1 MRKFLFVGML
11 ALLFSCANQEPE
23 FLPDSAVAEADTYS
37 DRKIG
42 LSEAE
47 NYAHLF
53 FSKLKATK
61 GSDDARFSVDYYI
74 EDGIKTKSTSL
85 PSDTLAYIMNDVDG
99 DGFVLI
105 STTKTVFPI
114 LAFSD
119 KGQFNLKEK
128 EGSPVYDEFL
138 SLLDEYYEVHAGEA
152 ATTHDVDSFLSTC
165 VVGELA
171 VSSCWHQGDPFNKY
185 VTPEHPGCPAG
196 CVAVATGLAM
206 TYCKP
211 VITYHD
217 EYFDN
222 AEITKA
228 MKNESSIMTKEQAID
243 RIAKLLYFIGKD
255 LNMNYAVGGSEAY
268 SDDALDLV
276 KKLGYTASSFKSYNI
291 IDIIKEM
298 RDRNSII
305 YMDGR
310 EVGKPG
316 GHAWIVDGYHYC
328 YKVNSGGDGWQTTP
342 SIPDENSEIDE
353 NKAFLNCDWGWGGTS
368 NGYYQGEV
376 FDAKY
381 HKFKNMIYFPVVME
395 Y

>member
-1 MRKFLFVGML
+1 MKKFLFIGML
-11 ALLFSCANQEPE
+11 ALLFSCANQDPE
-23 FLPDSAVAEADTYS
+23 FPPDSAVAEADTYS

-47 NYAHLF
+47 NYARLF

-61 GSDDARFSVDYYI
+61 SGGDAQFSVDYYI
-74 EDGIKTKSTSL
+74 EDGIKTKSASL

-119 KGQFNLKEK
+119 KGQFYLKEK

-138 SLLDEYYEVHAGEA
+138 SLLDEYYEVHASEA
-152 ATTHDVDSFLSTC
+152 ATTHNVDSFLSTC

-196 CVAVATGLAM
+196 CVAVAIGLAM

-255 LNMNYAVGGSEAY
+255 LNMNYAVDGSGA
-268 SDDALDLV
+268 SSSSALNLV
-276 KKLGYTASSFKSYNI
+276 QKLGYTASSFKSYNI

-298 RDRNSII
+298 RNHNSII
-305 YMDGR
+305 YMRGQT
-310 EVGKPG
+310 VNGTA
-316 GHAWIVDGYHYC
+316 GHAWIVDEFCYC
-328 YKVNSGGDGWQTTP
+328 YKLGEGGLQVAPGVP
-342 SIPDENSEIDE
+342 NENSEIDE
-353 NKAFLNCDWGWGGTS
+353 STAFLNCDWGWGGDS

-381 HKFKNMIYFPVVME
+381 YKFKNMSYFSVVME